1 MLQLR
6 DLNISSLSLV
16 TQGLWLA
23 INCGTRWSNR
33 AWRQRE
39 ATSVILSQSRVT
51 NRSWRIWLE
60 RMRYEA
66 DSSLKRNR
74 MIFYGRITISKISMK
89 IFDQIMNKSPKKETE
104 TVREE
109 IQNKISW
116 KNNNLRFKLLTLKI
130 LKNKKFWKQIL
141 KCQDKSKNF
150 LRRNKI
156 KKLVYQCKTKTTPL
170 SLNLRRAKT
179 NEVFLIQGHIG
190 PQWIR

>member
-109 IQNKISW
+109 VQNKISW
-116 KNNNLRFKLLTLKI
+116 KNNNLRFRLLTFKI
-130 LKNKKFWKQIL
+130 LKTKKFWKQIL

-150 LRRNKI
+150 IRRNKI
-156 KKLVYQCKTKTTPL
+156 KKLVYQYKTKTTPL

-179 NEVFLIQGHIG
+179 NEVFLIQGHIN
-190 PQWIR
+190 QRWIW